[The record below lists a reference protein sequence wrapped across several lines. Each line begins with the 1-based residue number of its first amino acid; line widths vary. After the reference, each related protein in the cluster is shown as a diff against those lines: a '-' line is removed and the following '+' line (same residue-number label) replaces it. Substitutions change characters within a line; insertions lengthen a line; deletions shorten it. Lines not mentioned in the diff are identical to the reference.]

1 MFDNVVELTS
11 SGAAMSKPSTAV
23 ASPSKSLSASGASA
37 PWCKVSVSGRW
48 SGPSAAGHVC
58 WLKKFPDRKPELNP
72 QYALRLVES
81 RPAIVF
87 LTLTQPTQTGGGSYL
102 FLSLLVLSKNGNR
115 AHDVKKSELVAG
127 NAKCRNSREI
137 CAEVSLE
144 AGKTY
149 TVFVSTYNPNEESTF
164 TLSAYCR
171 HPVALEELG
180 PNVPV
185 S

>member
-1 MFDNVVELTS
+1 MFDNVVELTT
-11 SGAAMSKPSTAV
+11 SGARAASAAATAV
-23 ASPSKSLSASGASA
+23 SPSKSLSSSS
-37 PWCKVSVSGRW
+37 WCKVSVAGRW

-102 FLSLLVLSKNGNR
+102 FLSLLVLTKNGMR
-115 AHDVKKSELVAG
+115 AHDIKKSELVAG

-164 TLSAYCR
+164 TLAAYCR